1 MKVIHGLDDERS
13 VVGRSVLTVGNFDG
27 VHRGHQRIIAVAR
40 EEARGQSLPVVALTF
55 EPHPL
60 SVVNPR
66 LALQRLSSPAQK
78 LAHLHEAGIDVAV
91 VAQSTPAF
99 LSITP
104 ELFIREIIVARFHPA
119 YIVEGWNFGFGR
131 GREGSVDTLQQ
142 FAVEFDYQVHIVE
155 PVTQR
160 LEDGSKER
168 VSSSLI
174 RRLLL
179 EGQVE
184 LAGGALGRPYSLTGT
199 VVEGAKRGQ
208 PLGFPTANLEVAD
221 QLVPGDGVYA
231 GRTLV
236 GDREYRSALSIG
248 QTPTF
253 DGQIRRVEA
262 HLIGF
267 NGDLYGRTIEV
278 HFRRRLRG
286 QQKFGSREEL
296 ARQIESDVENIRR
309 EPE

>member
-1 MKVIHGLDDERS
+1 MKVIRGLDDERS
-13 VVGRSVLTVGNFDG
+13 VLERSVLTVGNFDG

-40 EEARGQSLPVVALTF
+40 EDACELGLPVVALTF

-66 LALQRLSSPAQK
+66 MALQRLSSPVQK
-78 LAHLHEAGIDVAV
+78 LAQLRQAGIDVAV
-91 VAQSTPAF
+91 VAPSTPEF
-99 LSITP
+99 LSLAP
-104 ELFIREIIVARFHPA
+104 EVFIREVIVARFHPA
-119 YIVEGWNFGFGR
+119 YVVEGWNFGFGQGR
-131 GREGSVDTLQQ
+131 GGNVETLQR
-142 FAVEFDYQVHIVE
+142 FAAEFDYQVHVVD
-155 PVTQR
+155 PVMQR
-160 LEDGSKER
+160 LEDGSEER

-184 LAGGALGRPYSLTGT
+184 LAARALGRPYSLTGT

-208 PLGFPTANLEVAD
+208 PLGFPTANLAVAD
-221 QLVPGDGVYA
+221 QLVPADGVYA

-236 GDREYRSALSIG
+236 GDRQWRSALSVG
-248 QTPTF
+248 YTPTF
-253 DGQIRRVEA
+253 DGQVRRVEA

-267 NGDLYGRTIEV
+267 EGDLYGRTIVV

-286 QQKFGSREEL
+286 QRKFDSREDL